1 MPFRRRIKHTATLSE
16 RLAAEAE
23 RLRERAKKMPRGAQ
37 REELLRKAPDGYRI
51 PYERVAIILSS
62 AIAEAARRPQQRADS
77 PMYLWGWG
85 HERYGSAA

>member
-37 REELLRKAPDGYRI
+37 REELLRKARQTDTASQMN
-51 PYERVAIILSS
+51 ELLSS
-62 AIAEAARRPQQRADS
+62 RLQAERPPQQ
-77 PMYLWGWG
+77 
-85 HERYGSAA
+85 